1 MIKQLRIGKR
11 IIFQLLIMLGIGILI
26 FNLTNTFASYVVS
39 PVSAAMNTVIVIDAG
54 HGDFDPGAIA
64 FDKTEEK
71 DLNLQISLKL
81 ADIFR
86 AHGYTVVMTR
96 SDDTTLS
103 GTGPSTSPSRK
114 KSDTQNRAYLADS
127 FENAVVISIHQ
138 NTFSDRAQHGTQVFY
153 GQKNAQSELLAE
165 TIRDAVKKNLQ
176 SDNERECKR
185 GYDSIYI
192 LRTVENPI
200 VMVECGFITNQ
211 GDLENLKNDEYQTKI
226 AFCIFI
232 GYQSYANK

>member
-1 MIKQLRIGKR
+1 MKKQLRINKR
-11 IIFQLLIMLGIGILI
+11 RIFQTAIMLCVGVLV
-26 FNLTNTFASYVVS
+26 FNLTNTFGAYVIS
-39 PVSAAMNTVIVIDAG
+39 PVSAAINTVIVIDAG

-64 FDKTEEK
+64 ADKTEEK
-71 DLNLQISLKL
+71 KLNLQISKKL

-86 AHGYTVVMTR
+86 VHGYIVVMTR

-103 GTGPSTSPSRK
+103 GNGPSTSPSRK

-138 NTFSDRAQHGTQVFY
+138 NTFSDRSQNGTQVFY
-153 GQKNAQSELLAE
+153 GQKNEHSELIAE
-165 TIRDAVKKNLQ
+165 AIKEAVKRNLQ
-176 SDNERECKR
+176 PDNERECKR

-200 VMVECGFITNQ
+200 VMVECGFITNYNE
-211 GDLENLKNDEYQTKI
+211 LENLKNDEYQTKI

-232 GYQSYANK
+232 GYLDYANK